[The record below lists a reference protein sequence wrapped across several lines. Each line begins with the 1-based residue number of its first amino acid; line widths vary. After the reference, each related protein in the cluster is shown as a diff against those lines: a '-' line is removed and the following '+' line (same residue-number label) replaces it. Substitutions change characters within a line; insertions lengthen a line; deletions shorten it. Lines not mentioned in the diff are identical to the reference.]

1 MKKDNIN
8 YAMVGLFVFTS
19 MLLLFGMLYQITGQQ
34 SGAENYTVVFNK
46 ITGIKDGAAVTYGG
60 YQIGQV
66 DSVVPITEN
75 SKTRYHLSLN
85 IKGGWQI
92 PDDSV
97 AQIVMPGIVS
107 EKQIEIS
114 EGYSTTRLKPGDTI
128 RSDES
133 VDVMNLVNSMGKELE
148 NFMPKMMSDMS
159 SLLGSLKQSAGQMNA
174 LLSDD
179 NRQHVENMFR
189 NADQASANL
198 VRLASGFDRVNQQL
212 EDILQHSQAIVTDND
227 EDIRYTV
234 TELRRAMDV
243 ISENIHGVM
252 YNIDASSRN
261 INEFSRQLRN
271 NPGVILGGKP
281 PVDQAEVQ

>member
-1 MKKDNIN
+1 
-8 YAMVGLFVFTS
+8 

-66 DSVVPITEN
+66 DSVAPITEN
-75 SKTRYHLSLN
+75 SMTRYRLSIN

-114 EGYSTTRLKPGDTI
+114 EGQSATKLKPGDTI
-128 RSDES
+128 RSNES
-133 VDVMNLVNSMGKELE
+133 VDVMNLMSSMGKELE
-148 NFMPKMMSDMS
+148 DFMPKMMSDMS
-159 SLLGSLKQSAGQMNA
+159 SLLGNLKQSAEQMNA
-174 LLSDD
+174 LLSED

-189 NADQASANL
+189 NADEASANL
-198 VRLASGFDRVNQQL
+198 VKLATGFDRVNQQL
-212 EDILQHSQAIVTDND
+212 EDILQHSKAIVTDND
-227 EDIRYTV
+227 EDIRYAV
-234 TELRRAMDV
+234 TELRRSMDV

-261 INEFSRQLRN
+261 MNEFSRQLRN

-281 PVDQAEVQ
+281 PVDQAEAQ